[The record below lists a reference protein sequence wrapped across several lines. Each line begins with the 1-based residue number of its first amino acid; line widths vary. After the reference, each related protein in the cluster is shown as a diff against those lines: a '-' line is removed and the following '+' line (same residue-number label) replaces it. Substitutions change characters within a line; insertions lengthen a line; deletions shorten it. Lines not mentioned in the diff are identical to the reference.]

1 MGEREGEKE
10 GEKEGERE
18 CSGRNVEADKQ
29 GGPLS
34 RGSSCSHLKE
44 VLLSRRVPLS
54 RRIS

>member
-29 GGPLS
+29 GGPPVK
-34 RGSSCSHLKE
+34 G
-44 VLLSRRVPLS
+44 VLL
-54 RRIS
+54 